1 MNSSARSRRSR
12 SAALVTAVVAL
23 GATIMLPAAAAQA
36 QPQPQPKQA
45 NVQAKPEIS
54 PHNLPGPFTK
64 KQHAQREAALTKLAQ
79 GKGDKGKAD
88 TFSRNGSKVMKLG
101 KGKYVEL
108 DRKRTDEIFTILVQ
122 FGDQVDSKYGGS
134 AGPMHNEIAK
144 PDRSTNN
151 STYWLPDFNKQHYQ
165 DLYFGDGKYSL
176 KSYYEKQSA
185 NRYSVQ
191 GGVQGWVKVPYN
203 EARYGSDY
211 CGATT
216 CPTVW
221 DLIRDGVQSWVAKE
235 KADGMSSAQIA
246 EQVKKYDKYDRYDYD
261 GDGNFNEPDG
271 YIDHFQI
278 IHAGEDESAGG
289 GAQGDNAIWAHR
301 WYAYGTDAGKTGPE
315 DNKAGGTQ
323 IGDTGVWIGDYTMQ
337 PENGGLGVFAHEY
350 GHDLGLPDEYD
361 TSGGGDNGV
370 GFWTL
375 MNSGSW
381 LNQGKDA
388 IGDAA
393 GDLSAWDKY
402 QLGWLNYDTAKAAT
416 KSTHKLGVQSYNTK
430 NAQALLVDLP
440 DKDVT
445 TTITKPAEGDKQWW
459 SGSGDDL
466 RNTLTRSVDLTGK
479 SSAAL
484 DLKGWFQIEENYDY
498 LYTEVSADG
507 GSHWT
512 ALDGTVNGKP
522 IPRDGS
528 DTPAL
533 SGDSEG
539 YQDLHYPLDDYAG
552 QKVQLRFRYQTD
564 GGVALKGFAADAI
577 SITADGTAI
586 LTDGAEAG
594 DNGWTADGFS
604 RIGESFTKSYP
615 QFYIVENR
623 QHVSYDQSLA
633 TGPYNFGWSDKPNW
647 VERYPYQ
654 TGMMVWL
661 WDTSQKDNNTSAH
674 PGLGEILPAD
684 AHAKPAKWSDGT
696 AMRGRIQT
704 YDAPYSWY
712 PSGGMLL
719 HKDGEATF
727 VWPKWGNH
735 TFNDHAGTFWYK
747 DAPMAGV
754 KVPDTNT
761 KIDIV
766 KQPFS
771 GKTITVRVGP
781 ATK

>member
-1 MNSSARSRRSR
+1 VNSSARSRRSR

-23 GATIMLPAAAAQA
+23 GATVMLPAASAQA
-36 QPQPQPKQA
+36 QPQPQQA
-45 NVQAKPEIS
+45 HTKAPSEIS
-54 PHNLPGPFTK
+54 PHDLPGPFTK
-64 KQHAQREAALTKLAQ
+64 TQQAQRKAALTKLAEGKGNQ
-79 GKGDKGKAD
+79 GKAE
-88 TFSRNGSKVMKLG
+88 TFTRNGSKVMKLG

-108 DRKRTDEIFTILVQ
+108 DRKRTDQIFTILVE
-122 FGDQVDSKYGGS
+122 FGDKVDSKYGGD

-151 STYWLPDFNKQHYQ
+151 STYWLPDFNKEHYQ
-165 DLYFGDGKYSL
+165 DLYFGDGPLSL

-191 GGVQGWVKVPYN
+191 GDVQGWVQVPYN

-211 CGATT
+211 CGSTI

-221 DLIRDGVQSWVAKE
+221 DLIRDGVKSWVE
-235 KADGMSSAQIA
+235 QQKAAGKTTAQIA
-246 EQVKKYDKYDRYDYD
+246 DEVKKYDQYDRYDYD

-278 IHAGEDESAGG
+278 VHAGEDESAGG
-289 GAQGDNAIWAHR
+289 GVQGQDAIWAHR
-301 WYAYGTDAGKTGPE
+301 WYAYGTDVGRTGPA

-337 PENGGLGVFAHEY
+337 PENGGLGVFTHEY

-381 LNQGKDA
+381 LNKGEDA

-402 QLGWLNYDTAKAAT
+402 QLGWLNYVTAKAGT
-416 KSTHKLGVQSYNTK
+416 KSTAKLGVQSYNTK
-430 NAQALLVDLP
+430 NPQALIVQLP
-440 DKDVT
+440 KKDVT
-445 TTITKPAEGDKQWW
+445 TTIATPAEGSMQWW
-459 SGSGDDL
+459 SGSGDNL
-466 RNTLTRSVDLTGK
+466 SNTMTRSVDLTGK
-479 SSAAL
+479 TSAAL
-484 DLKGWFQIEENYDY
+484 DFKAWYQIEMNYDY
-498 LYTEVSADG
+498 AYVEVSTDG
-507 GSHWT
+507 GAHWT
-512 ALDGTVNGKP
+512 AVDGTVAGKQ

-528 DTPAL
+528 DRPGL
-533 SGDSEG
+533 SGDSSG
-539 YQDLHYPLDDYAG
+539 YQDAHFSLDAYAG
-552 QKVQLRFRYQTD
+552 KKIDLRFRYQTD
-564 GGVALKGFAADAI
+564 GGLAMKGLAVDALK
-577 SITADGTAI
+577 ITADGSPVF
-586 LTDGAEAG
+586 TDGAEAG

-615 QFYIVENR
+615 EFYFVENR
-623 QHVSYDQSLA
+623 QHVSYDKYLE
-633 TGPYNFGWSDKPNW
+633 TGPYNFGFLNTKPNW

-654 TGMMVWL
+654 TGMLVWL
-661 WDTSQKDNNTSAH
+661 WDTSQKDNNTSVH
-674 PGLGEILPAD
+674 PGEGQILPVD
-684 AHAKPAKWSDGT
+684 AHAKPEKWSDGT
-696 AMRGRIQT
+696 VMRGRVQT
-704 YDAPYSWY
+704 YDSPFSIY

-727 VWPKWGNH
+727 VWPKWGNR
-735 TFNDHAGTFWYK
+735 TFNDHTGTFWYK
-747 DAPMAGV
+747 DAPLVGV

-761 KIDIV
+761 KISIV
-766 KQPFS
+766 KQPHS
-771 GKTITVRVGP
+771 GKTITVQVAP